1 MMVARGPPHAADRSN
16 KTSHNPRI
24 LAGMDLESAEHVIFE
39 GHPSWRSILGFY
51 VKGLVGV
58 VLAGAAVAVATK
70 AADDEVN
77 TGLVTLVV
85 IVLLAIVL
93 VAGYVIRLFTTYT
106 ISNHR
111 LHIRRGI
118 IARAEQ
124 QTQINRVQNVNT
136 HQSVLQ
142 RMLKIG
148 DVNFDT
154 AAGDDYDFEFGGVAS
169 PAEVVEAVHRAQR
182 ESDGA
187 APAAPSSR

>member
-1 MMVARGPPHAADRSN
+1 
-16 KTSHNPRI
+16 
-24 LAGMDLESAEHVIFE
+24 MDLEPAEHVIFE

-51 VKGLVGV
+51 VKGLVVV
-58 VLAGAAVAVATK
+58 VLAGAAVGVATSV
-70 AADDEVN
+70 AGDEVDS
-77 TGLVTLVV
+77 GLVTLVV
-85 IVLLAIVL
+85 VVLLAIVL
-93 VAGYVIRLFTTYT
+93 VAGYVKRLFTTYT

-124 QTQINRVQNVNT
+124 QTQISRVQNVNT

-142 RMLKIG
+142 RVLMIG

-187 APAAPSSR
+187 APCRRPPASGLGRTYALSFVKESGRASDVSS